1 MDFVAKATQSI
12 APYGN
17 SQASNIVAIGSPM
30 CMQGGWDVRVNRNVI
45 VSSIFYSQQAAFQ
58 CSCS

>member
-1 MDFVAKATQSI
+1 MDFVSKATHSI

-17 SQASNIVAIGSPM
+17 SQVSNVVAIGSPV

-45 VSSIFYSQQAAFQ
+45 VSSKFYSQQADFQ
-58 CSCS
+58 CSSS